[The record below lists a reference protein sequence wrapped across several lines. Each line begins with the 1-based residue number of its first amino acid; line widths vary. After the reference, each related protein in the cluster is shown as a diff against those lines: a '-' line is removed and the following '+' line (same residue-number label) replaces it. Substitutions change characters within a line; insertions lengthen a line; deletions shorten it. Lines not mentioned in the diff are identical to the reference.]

1 MLRLMVTY
9 QADRIAL
16 RIFDKRHPFVCA
28 RGSETVIAMAED
40 DLRLSDDLHTFS
52 TQGFERLSHIVD
64 LEIDE
69 RARRGLLQQQA
80 YPACLE
86 EQQPWRVEDP
96 GGLGVEQALVES
108 PRPRKVI
115 SMLCYLQD
123 VHVSE
128 FRTDEPLS
136 W

>member
-1 MLRLMVTY
+1 MVTH

-16 RIFDKRHPFVCA
+16 GIFHKRHPFVGP
-28 RGSETVIAMAED
+28 RGAETVIAMAED
-40 DLRLSDDLHTFS
+40 DPRLSDDLHTFG

-108 PRPRKVI
+108 LRPRKVI

-123 VHVSE
+123 VHMSE
-128 FRTDEPLS
+128 FRTDGPLS